1 MKDKIEMHN
10 VDLKEFVSVVE
21 SCKGEVYLITDEGD
35 KLNLKSRLCRVIGLI
50 NLVEA
55 GRLSDAKLIC
65 TDPDDESK
73 LFRFNLFGP
82 V

>member
-35 KLNLKSRLCRVIGLI
+35 KPGDILLLIAALFLLGL
-50 NLVEA
+50 
-55 GRLSDAKLIC
+55 
-65 TDPDDESK
+65 
-73 LFRFNLFGP
+73 
-82 V
+82 